1 MKNVLSSDQMQK
13 IARFFK
19 KRSDITAVYLFG
31 SLATNTASALSDID
45 LAILYKTDP
54 ADITETRI
62 DLITTISKI
71 LGTDNVDI
79 QVLHSAMSLPLA
91 EQILKYGR
99 ILVDSD
105 PDKRISF
112 ENKMRGLV
120 FDFEPY
126 LIQYLDAMEERLKKG
141 SYGHR

>member
-1 MKNVLSSDQMQK
+1 MLFRSSL
-13 IARFFK
+13 RFFK

-141 SYGHR
+141 TYGHR

>member
-91 EQILKYGR
+91 EQTLKYGK
-99 ILVDSD
+99 ILVDND

-141 SYGHR
+141 TYGHR

>member
-1 MKNVLSSDQMQK
+1 MKNVLSSNQMQK

-141 SYGHR
+141 TYGHR

>member
-141 SYGHR
+141 TYGHR

>member
-91 EQILKYGR
+91 EQILKYGK
-99 ILVDSD
+99 ILVDND

-141 SYGHR
+141 TYGHR

>member
-1 MKNVLSSDQMQK
+1 M
-13 IARFFK
+13 
-19 KRSDITAVYLFG
+19 
-31 SLATNTASALSDID
+31 
-45 LAILYKTDP
+45 
-54 ADITETRI
+54 
-62 DLITTISKI
+62 
-71 LGTDNVDI
+71 DI

-141 SYGHR
+141 TYGHR